1 MGLPRH
7 LAERGETCCLRAW
20 NLPLD
25 FLQSLTLNGR
35 PNQHSYPNHPAL
47 ADPWGQPNASL
58 DSHFISIGSDSSAI
72 RESTRRHRSQTPSR
86 RFRSFDPR
94 DSLATGRQCEPRSAF
109 SVVHS
114 RPPCASTIE
123 RQVATPMPHAPR
135 RGGSPTAFHVTTVQW
150 RCTVEIDH
158 ATRRRPIPSR
168 NITSSSSNQLSVTVS
183 STVLSI
189 GATLPA
195 AIFNS
200 RRYTPG
206 RRR

>member
-94 DSLATGRQCEPRSAF
+94 DPLTTGRQCELIRCASI
-109 SVVHS
+109 SIL
-114 RPPCASTIE
+114 RPPQPPAV
-123 RQVATPMPHAPR
+123 RLHNRATGRHSDAPC
-135 RGGSPTAFHVTTVQW
+135 PAAWWEPNCF
-150 RCTVEIDH
+150 
-158 ATRRRPIPSR
+158 SR
-168 NITSSSSNQLSVTVS
+168 NHGTVA
-183 STVLSI
+183 LH
-189 GATLPA
+189 
-195 AIFNS
+195 
-200 RRYTPG
+200 R
-206 RRR
+206 